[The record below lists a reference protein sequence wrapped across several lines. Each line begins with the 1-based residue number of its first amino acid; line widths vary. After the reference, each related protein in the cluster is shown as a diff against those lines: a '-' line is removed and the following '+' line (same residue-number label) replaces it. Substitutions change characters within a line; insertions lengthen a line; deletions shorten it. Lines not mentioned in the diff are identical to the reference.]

1 MMRARISTLAIA
13 LVLGFALATSV
24 SAQVRMREKTDFAIT
39 GDITAINTAEK
50 TLTLESTNDK
60 GQVYTV
66 NDTTTFMSGANKVTF
81 GDLRRGMNVV
91 ANGHDDGETRL
102 ITYLKI
108 TKAP

>member
-1 MMRARISTLAIA
+1 MMRARTATIAVTL
-13 LVLGFALATSV
+13 LVGLAVATSV
-24 SAQVRMREKTDFAIT
+24 TAQVRTREKTDFAIT

-50 TLTLESTNDK
+50 SITVESTNDK
-60 GQVYTV
+60 GLVYRV
-66 NDTTTFMSGANKVTF
+66 DDSASLMSGSAKIAF

-102 ITYLKI
+102 ITYLKV